1 MASYNADGIW
11 NSLNR
16 QHHLIVDNGESVQA
30 TADDPTK
37 NEQDMF
43 QDVLDFQQLFVPHE
57 LGKRVL
63 LSAVGGN
70 FKVAEA
76 VIQEIK

>member
-1 MASYNADGIW
+1 MASYNSEGIW
-11 NSLNR
+11 NNLDRN
-16 QHHLIVDNGESVQA
+16 HHSIVDYAESVGN
-30 TADDPTK
+30 TASDPTK

-70 FKVAEA
+70 FKVADSI
-76 VIQEIK
+76 IQEIK

>member
-11 NSLNR
+11 SSL
-16 QHHLIVDNGESVQA
+16 HHGHSSIVDAGESVQA

-43 QDVLDFQQLFVPHE
+43 RDVLDFQQMFVPHE

-70 FKVAEA
+70 FKVTEA

>member
-11 NSLNR
+11 SSLHNGNSS
-16 QHHLIVDNGESVQA
+16 IVDAGESVQA

-43 QDVLDFQQLFVPHE
+43 RDVLDFQQMFVPQE

-70 FKVAEA
+70 FKVTESI
-76 VIQEIK
+76 IQEIK

>member
-11 NSLNR
+11 NSL
-16 QHHLIVDNGESVQA
+16 HHGHTEIVDSGESVQA

-43 QDVLDFQQLFVPHE
+43 RDVLDFQQMFVPHE

-70 FKVAEA
+70 FKVTES